1 MTRATSNRGFTLIEM
16 MLVVAIIATA
26 SSLVVMALPAN
37 SPQKQGR
44 EMLARLADAIPAQRM
59 EAMAQG
65 SLLGLSIKAHGYQ
78 FMVQDS
84 SRSRGWRA
92 ISTMQQPDGET
103 ITLQLTQQDLLLD
116 ESPVD
121 ERDDKPQLLLF
132 PGGEV
137 TPFDLRVFAQ
147 KKAIATLIVSEAGE
161 VQLVDAT
168 DTTP

>member
-1 MTRATSNRGFTLIEM
+1 MTRVTSNRGFTLIEM

-92 ISTMQQPDGET
+92 ISTIQQPDGET

-137 TPFDLRVFAQ
+137 TPFELRVFAQ

>member
-1 MTRATSNRGFTLIEM
+1 MTRAMRNRGFTLIEM

-37 SPQKQGR
+37 SPPKQGR
-44 EMLARLADAIPAQRM
+44 EMLARLADAIPVQRM

-78 FMVQDS
+78 FMVQDP
-84 SRSRGWRA
+84 SRSYSWRA
-92 ISTMQQPDGET
+92 ISALEQPDGEN
-103 ITLQLTQQDLLLD
+103 ITLQLTQQDLLLE
-116 ESPVD
+116 ESPAD

-137 TPFDLRVFAQ
+137 TPFELRAFAQ

>member
-16 MLVVAIIATA
+16 MLVVTIIATA
-26 SSLVVMALPAN
+26 SSLVVMALPVN
-37 SPQKQGR
+37 SPQTQGR

-65 SLLGLSIKAHGYQ
+65 SLLGLSIKAYGYQ

-137 TPFDLRVFAQ
+137 TPFELRVFAQ
-147 KKAIATLIVSEAGE
+147 KKAIATLIVSETGE